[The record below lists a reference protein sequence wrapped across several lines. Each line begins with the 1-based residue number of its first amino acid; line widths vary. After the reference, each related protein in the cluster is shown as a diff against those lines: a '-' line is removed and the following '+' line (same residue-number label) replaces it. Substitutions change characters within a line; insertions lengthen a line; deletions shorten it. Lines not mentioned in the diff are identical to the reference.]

1 MPAFMS
7 EVGMPY
13 WIDLT
18 TSNPEKSAKFYREVL
33 GWEVTAETD
42 EYRIGRMQ
50 GLPIGGFIP
59 QPADS
64 TMPDTW
70 VTYFRAGN
78 LEKECQR
85 AEELGGR
92 VLSGPQQV
100 ELGQMALLS
109 DVTGALFGLIE
120 PKNTEQFVAAGEPGL
135 PVLHELTA
143 TKDFSKA
150 LDFYGELLNWEIRT
164 QSTTGS
170 EAVEDADYATAEE
183 EGAPFAGLWNAKGK
197 FPPQVG
203 GFWQTY
209 LGVRN
214 MDEAIKAAVECG
226 GEVIREP
233 WLSTFGLM
241 ALVSDATGATI
252 TLTEVEDAP
261 EEDVTEADDILGVD
275 AEFPQQ

>member
-59 QPADS
+59 QPAAS

-70 VTYFRAGN
+70 VTYFPAGN
-78 LEKECQR
+78 FEKECQR

-92 VLSGPQQV
+92 VLSGPEQV

-120 PKNTEQFVAAGEPGL
+120 PKNSEQFVAAGEPGL
-135 PVLHELTA
+135 PVWHEMTA
-143 TKDFSKA
+143 TKDFAQA

-170 EAVEDADYATAEE
+170 EKPEDADYATAEE
-183 EGAPFAGLWNAKGK
+183 EGAPFAGLWNAQGK

-214 MDEAIKAAVECG
+214 MEQAIKSAIECG

-241 ALVSDATGATI
+241 ALVADATGATI

-261 EEDVTEADDILGVD
+261 EDDVTESDDILGLDV
-275 AEFPQQ
+275 

>member
-85 AEELGGR
+85 AEELGG
-92 VLSGPQQV
+92 PQQV

-120 PKNTEQFVAAGEPGL
+120 PKNSEQFVAAGEPGL
-135 PVLHELTA
+135 PVWHEMTA
-143 TKDFSKA
+143 TKDFAQA

-170 EAVEDADYATAEE
+170 EKPEDADYATAEE
-183 EGAPFAGLWNAKGK
+183 EGAPFAGLWNAQGK

-214 MDEAIKAAVECG
+214 MEQAIKSAIECG

-241 ALVSDATGATI
+241 ALVADATGATI

-261 EEDVTEADDILGVD
+261 EDDVTESDDILGLDV
-275 AEFPQQ
+275 

>member
-18 TSNPEKSAKFYREVL
+18 TSDAEKSAEFYRKVL
-33 GWEVTAETD
+33 DWEVTAETD

-85 AEELGGR
+85 AEELGGK

-100 ELGQMALLS
+100 ELGQMALLT
-109 DVTGALFGLIE
+109 DAAGALFGLIE
-120 PKNTEQFVAAGEPGL
+120 PANTEQFVAAGEPGL
-135 PVLHELTA
+135 PVWHELTA
-143 TKDFSKA
+143 TKGFTES
-150 LDFYGELLNWEIRT
+150 LDFYGELFNWEIHKA
-164 QSTTGS
+164 G
-170 EAVEDADYATAEE
+170 EEYATAEE
-183 EGAPFAGLWNAKGK
+183 EGAAFAGIWNAKDK

-241 ALVSDATGATI
+241 ALVADSTGATI

-261 EEDVTEADDILGVD
+261 EQDPTEGDDLLGLDV
-275 AEFPQQ
+275 EFPQQ